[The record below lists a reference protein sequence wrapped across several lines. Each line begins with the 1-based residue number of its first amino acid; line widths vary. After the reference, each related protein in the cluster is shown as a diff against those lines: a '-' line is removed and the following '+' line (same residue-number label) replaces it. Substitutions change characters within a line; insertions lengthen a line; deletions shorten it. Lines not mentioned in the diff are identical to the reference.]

1 MCGIL
6 GYVGERQDN
15 LAAFFVEGLARL
27 EYRGYDSAGFAV
39 LDDDRHCGQ
48 SRNHLRLFKEVGPVG
63 QLAAKVEGRRLPGG
77 LGVGHTRWAT
87 HGGVTVANSHPH
99 LDCTGSIV
107 VVHNGIVENYQPL
120 KQRLLAQGHRFTS
133 DTDTEV
139 IAHLVENELAR
150 AVGRSEQPPAPPGA
164 AAVRCEP
171 FEAPAWDLIRGYSP
185 SDFAAAVYRAFR
197 QLHGLNAIVVGST
210 EAASLVLFRRGS
222 PLAVGLERGAALV
235 SSDLPA
241 LSTYTDHVLL
251 LDDGEGALL
260 TVDQPPVRLD
270 ARGDTLT
277 QQHFSTRRNGYH
289 GPSRQFGTP
298 RIHSARTPPPPIA
311 DKGAY
316 PHFMLKEIHEQAEV
330 LARIAAYPAAP
341 IAAAAAM
348 IERAFGTY
356 FTACGTASYAALEA
370 TYLFSHLARK
380 HVNFAVGSEFYF
392 LEDFLVPESLLVAA
406 SQSGETM
413 DTIEAVRA
421 AKRHDSQVMA
431 LVNVPGS
438 SLTRLADY
446 SLDLYAGPEIAVVST
461 KAYTA
466 KLGLFLLLAYAVAG
480 DQAQGR
486 ATLQRA
492 SVALAALFTNGM
504 DKQIRRLAGDLAAH
518 EHLFVIGRDVNYPTA
533 LEAALKIKE
542 TSYIHAEGFAGGEL
556 KHGVIALI
564 EDGTPCIVFAA
575 NDRSRASVLSNAIEM
590 RSRGATIIGIGPE
603 REDTFDEYVH
613 VPDVGYASP
622 IVNIVPAQLLA
633 YYLAVER
640 GLDPDKPRN
649 LAKSVTVK

>member
-6 GYVGERQDN
+6 GYVGERQRD
-15 LAAFFVEGLARL
+15 LTTFFLEGLERL

-39 LDDDRHCGQ
+39 LEQNRV
-48 SRNHLRLFKEVGPVG
+48 RLFKEIGPVV
-63 QLAAKVEGRRLPGG
+63 QLAAKVGDSHLPGSI
-77 LGVGHTRWAT
+77 GVGHTRWAT
-87 HGGVTVANSHPH
+87 HGGVTVANAHPH

-107 VVHNGIVENYQPL
+107 VVHNGIIENYQPL

-139 IAHLVENELAR
+139 VAHLVEEELAS
-150 AVGRSEQPPAPPGA
+150 A
-164 AAVRCEP
+164 
-171 FEAPAWDLIRGYSP
+171 RGYSP
-185 SDFAAAVYRAFR
+185 NDFAAAVFRAFR

-210 EAASLVLFRRGS
+210 EVASLSLFRLGS
-222 PLAVGLERGAALV
+222 PLAVGLNGTAALV

-241 LSTYTDHVLL
+241 LSAYTDRALL

-260 TVDQPPVRLD
+260 TLDQPPVCLD
-270 ARGDTLT
+270 AQGDTLELRQLRPQRVVQLGAAGQPSTT
-277 QQHFSTRRNGYH
+277 QTQ
-289 GPSRQFGTP
+289 PLD
-298 RIHSARTPPPPIA
+298 TPPPA
-311 DKGAY
+311 TMDKGAY

-330 LARIAAYPAAP
+330 LARIAAYPAGP
-341 IAAAAAM
+341 IGAATAM

-446 SLDLYAGPEIAVVST
+446 SLDLYAGPEKAVAST

-466 KLGLFLLLAYAVAG
+466 KLGVFLLLAYTVAG

-486 ATLQRA
+486 AVLQRA
-492 SVALAALFTNGM
+492 SVALSRLFADGLDEHIRKLAGKLAAEDHLFT
-504 DKQIRRLAGDLAAH
+504 
-518 EHLFVIGRDVNYPTA
+518 IGRDVNYPTA

-590 RSRGATIIGIGPE
+590 RSRGARIIGVGPE
-603 REDTFDEYVH
+603 REDMFDEYVH

-622 IVNIVPAQLLA
+622 IVNVVPAQLLA

>member
-6 GYVGERQDN
+6 GYVGKRQRD
-15 LAAFFVEGLARL
+15 LTTFFLEGLERL

-39 LDDDRHCGQ
+39 LEQDRV
-48 SRNHLRLFKEVGPVG
+48 RLFKEIGPVG
-63 QLAAKVEGRRLPGG
+63 QLAAKVGDSHLPGSI
-77 LGVGHTRWAT
+77 GVGHTRWAT
-87 HGGVTVANSHPH
+87 HGGVTVANAHPH

-107 VVHNGIVENYQPL
+107 VVHNGIIENYQPL
-120 KQRLLAQGHRFTS
+120 KQRLLAQGHRFSS

-139 IAHLVENELAR
+139 VAHLVEEELAS
-150 AVGRSEQPPAPPGA
+150 AN
-164 AAVRCEP
+164 
-171 FEAPAWDLIRGYSP
+171 DHSP
-185 SDFAAAVYRAFR
+185 SDFAAAVFRAFR

-210 EAASLVLFRRGS
+210 EAASLALFRLGS
-222 PLAVGLERGAALV
+222 SLAVGLKSAAALV

-241 LSTYTDHVLL
+241 LSAYTDRVLL

-260 TVDQPPVRLD
+260 TLDQPPVCLD
-270 ARGDTLT
+270 AQGDTL
-277 QQHFSTRRNGYH
+277 RL
-289 GPSRQFGTP
+289 RQLNSQ
-298 RIHSARTPPPPIA
+298 RIVQFKQSGQPQPLDTTTATA

-341 IAAAAAM
+341 IGVATTM

-392 LEDFLVPESLLVAA
+392 LEDFLVADSLLVAA

-446 SLDLYAGPEIAVVST
+446 SLDLYAGPEKAVVST

-466 KLGLFLLLAYAVAG
+466 KLGVFLLLAYTVAG

-486 ATLQRA
+486 ATLQQA
-492 SVALAALFTNGM
+492 SETLSRLFSDGLDEQIRKLAGKLADEGHLFT
-504 DKQIRRLAGDLAAH
+504 
-518 EHLFVIGRDVNYPTA
+518 IGRDVNYPTA

-590 RSRGATIIGIGPE
+590 RSRGALIVGIGPE
-603 REDTFDEYVH
+603 REDMFDEYVH

-622 IVNIVPAQLLA
+622 IVSVVPAQLLA

>member
-15 LAAFFVEGLARL
+15 LASFFLEGLERL

-39 LDDDRHCGQ
+39 LDHYRHTNGP
-48 SRNHLRLFKEVGPVG
+48 SNGLPLFKEVGPVD
-63 QLAAKVEGRRLPGG
+63 QLTAKVGDNRLPGG
-77 LGVGHTRWAT
+77 IGIGHTRWAT
-87 HGGVTVANSHPH
+87 HGGVTVANAHPH
-99 LDCTGSIV
+99 LDCSGSIV
-107 VVHNGIVENYQPL
+107 VVHNGIIENYQPL
-120 KQRLLAQGHRFTS
+120 KQRLLDRGHRFTS

-139 IAHLVENELAR
+139 VAHLVEEELASANDR
-150 AVGRSEQPPAPPGA
+150 LVPH
-164 AAVRCEP
+164 
-171 FEAPAWDLIRGYSP
+171 
-185 SDFAAAVYRAFR
+185 DFAAAVYRAFR

-210 EAASLVLFRRGS
+210 EALSLALFRLGS
-222 PLAVGLERGAALV
+222 PLAVGLNGVASLV

-241 LSTYTDHVLL
+241 LSAYTDRVLL

-260 TVDQPPVRLD
+260 TLDQPPVCLD

-277 QQHFSTRRNGYH
+277 QQHFSPRRNGYH
-289 GPSRQFGTP
+289 GPSRQSGTP
-298 RIHSARTPPPPIA
+298 RIHSAPTPPPPVA

-341 IAAAAAM
+341 IATAAAM

-421 AKRHDSQVMA
+421 AQRHDSQVMA

-446 SLDLYAGPEIAVVST
+446 SLDLCAGPEKAVVST

-466 KLGLFLLLAYAVAG
+466 KLGVFLLLAYTVAG
-480 DQAQGR
+480 KQAQGR
-486 ATLQRA
+486 AVLQQA
-492 SVALAALFTNGM
+492 SAALSDLFSNGL
-504 DKQIRRLAGDLAAH
+504 DTQLRRLARELAAH
-518 EHLFVIGRDVNYPTA
+518 DHLFTIGRDVNYPTA

-575 NDRSRASVLSNAIEM
+575 KDRSRAAVLSNAIEM

-603 REDTFDEYVH
+603 REDTFDEYLH

-622 IVNIVPAQLLA
+622 IVSVVPAQLLA
-633 YYLAVER
+633 YHLAVER

-649 LAKSVTVK
+649 LAKSVTVR

>member
-15 LAAFFVEGLARL
+15 LATFFLEGLERL

-39 LDDDRHCGQ
+39 LDRTGHAGQ
-48 SRNHLRLFKEVGPVG
+48 PRNGLPLFKEVGPVG
-63 QLAAKVEGRRLPGG
+63 QLATKVGGSQLPGG
-77 LGVGHTRWAT
+77 IGIGHTRWAT
-87 HGGVTVANSHPH
+87 HGGVTVANAHPH

-107 VVHNGIVENYQPL
+107 VVHNGIIENYQPL
-120 KQRLLAQGHRFTS
+120 KQRLLDRGHRFTS

-139 IAHLVENELAR
+139 VAHLVEEELASGNDTPNY
-150 AVGRSEQPPAPPGA
+150 A
-164 AAVRCEP
+164 
-171 FEAPAWDLIRGYSP
+171 P

-210 EAASLVLFRRGS
+210 EAASLALFRLGS
-222 PLAVGLERGAALV
+222 PLAVGLNGVAALV

-241 LSTYTDHVLL
+241 LSAYTDRVLL

-260 TVDQPPVRLD
+260 TLDQPPVHLD

-277 QQHFSTRRNGYH
+277 QQHFSTRRNGH
-289 GPSRQFGTP
+289 LGSSRQSGTP
-298 RIHSARTPPPPIA
+298 WTHSARTTPPPVA

-316 PHFMLKEIHEQAEV
+316 PYFMLKEIHEQAEV

-341 IAAAAAM
+341 IGAAAAM

-446 SLDLYAGPEIAVVST
+446 SLDLCAGPEKAVVST

-466 KLGLFLLLAYAVAG
+466 KLGVFLLLAYTVAG

-486 ATLQRA
+486 ATLQQA
-492 SVALAALFTNGM
+492 SMALSDLFANGL
-504 DKQIRRLAGDLAAH
+504 DEQLRRLAGELAAH
-518 EHLFVIGRDVNYPTA
+518 EHLFTIGRDVNYPTA

-575 NDRSRASVLSNAIEM
+575 KDRSRAAVLSNAIEM
-590 RSRGATIIGIGPE
+590 RSRGAKIIGIGPE
-603 REDTFDEYVH
+603 QEDVFDEYVH

-622 IVNIVPAQLLA
+622 IVSVVPAQLLA
-633 YYLAVER
+633 YHLAIER
-640 GLDPDKPRN
+640 GLNPDKPRN